1 MSDLSKVR
9 LMINSLTVYRSILT
23 DETVSRFLRLLAAA
37 EGGDAAS
44 LCVEYGAFFYSLAEA
59 DPEVNFSAHLE
70 KLVRYDDNAFSRAA
84 ARGETGESY
93 RLLRKA
99 AEYDLTILS
108 KLALTT
114 SEEIKKLSNGLENE
128 ANRIELM
135 PEFVTN
141 IKQPFFDF
149 VFHEPIREV
158 EDFYRSNGYGVFAKV
173 RAFRWQAG
181 KGLVGV
187 SNPDPVCLGSL
198 KEYEYERGLVAA
210 NTLDFAEGR
219 GGGNLLLYGDRGT
232 GKSSTVKALANEY
245 REKGLRIVELS
256 KEAIFDFY
264 EIMDQLHNV
273 PQRFI
278 LFLDDLTFSEDD
290 ATFSALKSI
299 LEGGV
304 AARPENCLVYA
315 TSNRRHL
322 VRESFADR
330 NPDDVHAGDTMQ
342 EKLALYDR
350 FDQTINFFAPD
361 QAKYL
366 AIIRALAKERQ
377 LNAPIETLERGAVQ
391 WAIRAGGRSP
401 RTAKQFIDW
410 AIVQLQKG
418 SAILE

>member
-1 MSDLSKVR
+1 MADFSKAR
-9 LMINSLTVYRSILT
+9 LAINSLTVYRNILA
-23 DETVSRFLRLLAAA
+23 DETVSRFLRLLTAA

-44 LCVEYGAFFYSLAEA
+44 FCVEYGAFFYSLAKTSP
-59 DPEVNFSAHLE
+59 DVCFSSHLE
-70 KLVRYDDNAFSRAA
+70 MLVRYDDNAFSRAS

-99 AEYDLTILS
+99 AEYDLL
-108 KLALTT
+108 L
-114 SEEIKKLSNGLENE
+114 
-128 ANRIELM
+128 
-135 PEFVTN
+135 
-141 IKQPFFDF
+141 IKQLSAISMEQVQDALFSSSPEHSWVSSLPVAATSGESIFSTRLPA
-149 VFHEPIREV
+149 EQLPEL
-158 EDFYRSNGYGVFAKV
+158 EAFYLANGYGVFAKYH
-173 RAFRWQAG
+173 AFRWQAG
-181 KGLVGV
+181 KGLIGV
-187 SNPDPVCLGSL
+187 SNPDPVCLASL
-198 KEYEYERGLVAA
+198 KEYEYERSLVAA
-210 NTLDFAEGR
+210 NTRDFVEGR

-256 KEAIFDFY
+256 KDAIADFY
-264 EIMDQLHNV
+264 EIMDHLNNV

-304 AARPENCLVYA
+304 SARPDNCLVYA

-350 FDQTINFFAPD
+350 FGQTINFFAPD

-366 AIIRALAKERQ
+366 SIIHALAKERE
-377 LNAPIETLERGAVQ
+377 LNTPIETLERGAVQ

-401 RTAKQFIDW
+401 RTAKQFVDW
-410 AIVQLQKG
+410 AAVQLQKG
-418 SAILE
+418 GSILE